1 MTEALSWVLTDT
13 ANRVYVEQCAITP
26 ASVGLPT
33 AGGGW
38 SVTKSRLQGG
48 LSDGVDVV
56 DINNGHLSFT
66 VLLSRGMGLWKGVC
80 GDCTIGWDSPARG
93 PVNPMFVNLLE
104 QGGLGWLKGFD
115 ECIVRCGLNSNGAP
129 GMDRVLDNNGNLS
142 EVMLNLHG
150 YIANLPAKYVELK
163 IIPGKRTKIVLVG
176 VVEEARCFCPQYRLT
191 TTYTTEIGSNRVDIR
206 DEVENFAD
214 SPVEFQML
222 YHCNFGP
229 PFLDAGARLVSPS
242 LEVAPRD
249 PRAAEDIKT
258 WNVYKAPEPGYV
270 EQGNYHDFAAAAD
283 GATLSMLRNRRGT
296 RGVTMRWNKKQLPC
310 FCQWKHT
317 AGPSEGYVTGMEP
330 ATNYPNLKTFE
341 RERGRVMTLDAGQ
354 RYVIDLAM
362 EIQETPEQV
371 AAIEAEVAA
380 LLKQKKTVV
389 HPKPIAK
396 WSPCAQ
402 DA

>member
-26 ASVGLPT
+26 ATIGLP
-33 AGGGW
+33 AGDAW
-38 SVTKSRLQGG
+38 SVTKSRLRGG

-93 PVNPMFVNLLE
+93 PVNPMFINLLE

-115 ECIVRCGLNSNGAP
+115 ECIVRCGLNSNGAA
-129 GMDRVLDNNGNLS
+129 GIDRVRDNNGNLS

-163 IIPGKRTKIVLVG
+163 IIPGKRPKIVLVG

-191 TTYTTEIGSNRVDIR
+191 TTYTTEIGSSRVDIR

-214 SPVEFQML
+214 SPTEFQML

-229 PFLDAGARLVSPS
+229 PFLDGGARLVSPS

-258 WNVYKAPEPGYV
+258 WNIYKAPEPGYV

-283 GATLSMLRNRRGT
+283 GSTLSMIRNRRGT

-341 RERGRVMTLDAGQ
+341 RERGRVLTLDAGQ

-380 LLKQKKTVV
+380 LMKQKKTIV
-389 HPKPIAK
+389 HPQPIAK